1 MKAGGGHGGLPYRVR
16 NERESETYMPKTKTS
31 AIPARELNETLERL
45 TDEILAKHQDQDAL
59 VVVGIRTGGAYL
71 AQRLAAIIT
80 RRTSRPV
87 RVGVLDITLY
97 RDDWTQLSHKPLVG
111 KTELPGSIDDQEVL
125 LVDDVL
131 FTGRTIR
138 AALDALIDYGRPRRI
153 ELAVLVDRGGRE
165 LPIQPDYVGRV
176 LQLPVSQRVNV
187 YLSEMGRADEVA
199 IESGPPERP

>member
-1 MKAGGGHGGLPYRVR
+1 MPHRKRQVR
-16 NERESETYMPKTKTS
+16 KKGESKNSMTS
-31 AIPARELNETLERL
+31 KKNLSMPARELEQTLERL
-45 TDEILAKHQDQDAL
+45 TDEIMVNHQNPDE
-59 VVVGIRTGGAYL
+59 VVLVGIRTGGAFL
-71 AQRLAAIIT
+71 AQRLAANIT

-111 KTELPGSIDDQEVL
+111 KTELPGSIDDQEVV

-165 LPIQPDYVGRV
+165 LPIQPDYVGQT
-176 LQLPVSQRVNV
+176 LKLPPGQRVNV
-187 YLSEMGRADEVA
+187 YLSEMGRPDQVA

>member
-1 MKAGGGHGGLPYRVR
+1 
-16 NERESETYMPKTKTS
+16 MPKTKNS
-31 AIPARELNETLERL
+31 AMPARELNKTLERL
-45 TDEILAKHQDQDAL
+45 TDEIMAKHQDQDSL
-59 VVVGIRTGGAYL
+59 VLVGIRTGGAYL

-80 RRTSRPV
+80 RRTSQPV

-111 KTELPGSIDDQEVL
+111 KTELPGSIDDQEVV

-165 LPIQPDYVGRV
+165 LPIQPDYVGRT
-176 LQLPVSQRVNV
+176 LELPTGQRVNV
-187 YLSEMGRADEVA
+187 YLSEMGRSDEVA
-199 IESGPPERP
+199 IESGPPARP

>member
-1 MKAGGGHGGLPYRVR
+1 MKPKKTLAMSAG
-16 NERESETYMPKTKTS
+16 
-31 AIPARELNETLERL
+31 ELDRTMERL
-45 TDEILAKHQDQDAL
+45 TDEIMAHHKNQDEL
-59 VVVGIRTGGAYL
+59 VLVGIRTGGAFL
-71 AQRLAAIIT
+71 VQRLADKIA
-80 RRTSRPV
+80 RRTSKPV

-97 RDDWTQLSHKPLVG
+97 RDDWTQLSNKPLVG
-111 KTELPGSIDDQEVL
+111 KTELPGSIDDQEVV

-165 LPIQPDYVGRV
+165 LPIQPDYVGRAGK
-176 LQLPVSQRVNV
+176 LPQGQRVNV
-187 YLSEMGRADEVA
+187 YLTEMGRPDEVA